1 MDLNEFLV
9 INTKTKL
16 NDLDIMINELNI
28 LILLCQK
35 TLSLKN
41 LGIKNSQYERELL
54 DFIKFKAGTVN
65 IGKFI
70 NSGGEISLI
79 EFSAN
84 RPFLSDDDINQK
96 LSIIFSCDQKYWN
109 SERQEKFK
117 AKILIISEHINRLR
131 NKFIQL
137 FLVLV

>member
-16 NDLDIMINELNI
+16 DDLDIMINELNI
-28 LILLCQK
+28 LILLCRK
-35 TLSLKN
+35 TLSLKK
-41 LGIKNSQYERELL
+41 LSIKNDQYKKELL
-54 DFIKFKAGTVN
+54 YFIKFKGEAVN

-70 NSGGEISLI
+70 NGDGEMSLI
-79 EFSAN
+79 EFSIN
-84 RPFLSDDDINQK
+84 KPLLSDEDINHK

-117 AKILIISEHINRLR
+117 TKILIISKHINRLR
-131 NKFIQL
+131 NDLIQL
-137 FLVLV
+137 FLV